1 MIRTK
6 RPANMLRS
14 GPMAQPFDAELEE
27 LVSKFSRELA
37 DQIRSLILRRLGIE
51 RAPASRPS
59 PKAAPARSAPVST
72 PARVK
77 RAPSTSRAPAT
88 VRAPVSERRHAARPS
103 TEERAA
109 SIERI
114 ARIVANGSGLSVGE
128 IERQSGFTRS
138 AVGSALKALKDQ
150 GRIFMGG
157 TKRFAR
163 YATTQATADQ
173 ASLEARRGAAA

>member
-1 MIRTK
+1 
-6 RPANMLRS
+6 
-14 GPMAQPFDAELEE
+14 MAQPFDAELEE
-27 LVSKFSRELA
+27 LVSKFSRDLA
-37 DQIRSLILRRLGIE
+37 DQIRALILRRLGIE
-51 RAPASRPS
+51 RAPQTRPAPRATSVRSAPASAP
-59 PKAAPARSAPVST
+59 AAPASSRT
-72 PARVK
+72 K
-77 RAPSTSRAPAT
+77 RAPSRAPAT
-88 VRAPVSERRHAARPS
+88 VRAPVSERRHASRPT

-109 SIERI
+109 AIERI
-114 ARIVANGSGLSVGE
+114 ARIVGNGSGLSVGE

-163 YATTQATADQ
+163 YASTQTAADQ

>member
-1 MIRTK
+1 
-6 RPANMLRS
+6 
-14 GPMAQPFDAELEE
+14 MAQPFDAELEE

-37 DQIRSLILRRLGIE
+37 DQIRALILRRLGIE
-51 RAPASRPS
+51 RAPTTRPNSSLTSRAS
-59 PKAAPARSAPVST
+59 ARSATASAPVS
-72 PARVK
+72 PPSSRAK
-77 RAPSTSRAPAT
+77 RAPTRAPAT
-88 VRAPVSERRHAARPS
+88 VRAPVSERRHASRP
-103 TEERAA
+103 THEERAA

-163 YATTQATADQ
+163 YATTQSAADQ